1 MHTPR
6 LRVPVRSAR
15 DPGNKCLSVSHRPR
29 EDRRRTKKT
38 AGQKQSPSV
47 GRESISERFPLRK
60 QNSYLL
66 AFALHRCFGGQ
77 NFIRKVQGRV
87 IVGRGEAEIF
97 SAQPYR
103 IATLRAKIC
112 RRRKFSCT
120 VTALSRQR
128 RSALLAELCRD
139 RVLVLTCPAFHP
151 KPCGKGAEH
160 RLAQGNFA
168 SWLVTDAI
176 KQAQSGGAALPTLS
190 SAHGIQKGFTAL
202 KFRLSGSRILFN
214 SSSVSSSSST

>member
-1 MHTPR
+1 MCARRSRCTLPGFG
-6 LRVPVRSAR
+6 VPVRSY
-15 DPGNKCLSVSHRPR
+15 
-29 EDRRRTKKT
+29 EI
-38 AGQKQSPSV
+38 Q
-47 GRESISERFPLRK
+47 ESISERFPLRK

-176 KQAQSGGAALPTLS
+176 KQSCFYLS
-190 SAHGIQKGFTAL
+190 LAPLMA
-202 KFRLSGSRILFN
+202 SRRA
-214 SSSVSSSSST
+214 SRH